1 MHHAWLFSSQNKNL
15 KLILYVEKIRITKF
29 ILMKWNKEQLLEYKS
44 VRTCMSSMGRW
55 QVHKLKLFICL
66 SSYIM

>member
-15 KLILYVEKIRITKF
+15 KLILYVEKTRITKF
-29 ILMKWNKEQLLEYKS
+29 ILMKWNKKQLLEYKS
-44 VRTCMSSMGRW
+44 VCTCMSSMGRW
-55 QVHKLKLFICL
+55 QVHKSKLHICS